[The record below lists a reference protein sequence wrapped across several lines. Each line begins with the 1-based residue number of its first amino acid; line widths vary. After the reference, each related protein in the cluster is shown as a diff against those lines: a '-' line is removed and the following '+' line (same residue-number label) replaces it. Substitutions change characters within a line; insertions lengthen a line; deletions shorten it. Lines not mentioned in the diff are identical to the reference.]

1 VSYEDLPLE
10 ARYFERYKERV
21 LVHLLSSTERVTI
34 EQCIVL
40 VELYA
45 SVLEDFFPTPP
56 SPARIVRKVGI
67 FTRFFCPHTA
77 GVLECFLK
85 LLKSTSSP
93 DPRRPT
99 RPVPWSVSRS
109 LVVQV
114 AVKYA
119 ASL

>member
-21 LVHLLSSTERVTI
+21 LVHLLSSTERVTM

-56 SPARIVRKVGI
+56 SLARSVCNGWC
-67 FTRFFCPHTA
+67 FHSFF
-77 GVLECFLK
+77 F
-85 LLKSTSSP
+85 
-93 DPRRPT
+93 
-99 RPVPWSVSRS
+99 VPIR
-109 LVVQV
+109 LGF
-114 AVKYA
+114 
-119 ASL
+119 